1 DSAEVARYLESISR
15 WQAILERN
23 AMLKDS
29 SEFVR
34 NLSFDAGATYEYT
47 ETSDTTSN
55 ATIENSINS
64 EFSLATGFGF
74 SFSDVGFKGNIK
86 FITNT
91 SNSFNDGSSEAKGVQ
106 TGYTLADNDPGDAF
120 TVDVSMDSVYKTP
133 VFKLKA
139 GQSSCPWEPGSA
151 NREGPNLE
159 LAPGSQF
166 VASNVP
172 ANEPAVFQFKL
183 GNLSASNEDWT
194 YAFTSVAANNP
205 HGAVI
210 KLNGQ
215 PLNYL
220 QKFIIPYGTS
230 QMVTLTVERGPI
242 EYDYDSLLVAL
253 VSECEF
259 ERNLALSLPLAGD
272 PKFFSGIHIGAHFIR
287 PCSEVNINVPEQDWV
302 IFPDPMTPGSDDER
316 RITVSGYDT
325 TEASFKLIRV
335 QYRRSNGD
343 GAWINIPGISD
354 RYNPNWIDFDA
365 LPEPKPPVL
374 QPDFTQFFWETTGLS
389 DGPYEIRAVTVCSG
403 DATDRPG
410 YSQVIKG
417 RIDRE
422 PPSLVGVPQPSD
434 GVYQVGDEI
443 SFTFNQPVNC
453 SKLIQA
459 DLQNP
464 NNVGL
469 YDATTNTLIDANITC
484 VDNKIVI
491 DPIFQN
497 EFYENH
503 ILRAELHSIEDLTGN
518 VLIETDWEFYVD
530 RNELAWLTD
539 SIGLTKYADENKT
552 ITAKIHNRG
561 GYPVPFTIQ
570 NIPDYVHVTP
580 DAGTLVPNEI
590 RDIQFT
596 VDSTV
601 ARGWYSDSIILH
613 TETGENP
620 FFMGGDEIMPFG
632 ARVICRP
639 PGWHVNP
646 ALYQLTMNM
655 NLRFM
660 IDGEFSVDPEDQVGV
675 FIAGQL
681 RGTAKLE
688 FVPAYNYWVAFVTV
702 YGNTT
707 DAGKPLV
714 YEIFNAAECLHYP
727 ASLSGNYTF
736 VSNSVVGIPAAPGI
750 VTTGSLL
757 LREIDV
763 KTGWNWI
770 SFNLG
775 FPNPAINTVLGNIPN
790 PDNDLIKDQTKFSTF
805 GSGTWSGALNNI
817 TNTTLYLYQA
827 AQPNTIKIT
836 GNALTPS
843 AVPIPIVAGWNW
855 IGYIPNFPL
864 TVNDALASIPKQAG
878 DIIKSQ
884 SAFAQYVNSTIGWV
898 GSLTHLKPLNGYML
912 KTASAGT
919 IVYPNS
925 GFTEDPIVSR
935 GAPPLPQRWSVDAAQ
950 YEHNMTLIGMF
961 QYDNT
966 NATMADM
973 ELGAFVGEEIRGA
986 AQAVYIENLDSYM
999 FFLTSYSNSNGEQL
1013 HFKLYDPATGEIL
1026 DMEEKMTFLPNLH
1039 QGSIAE
1045 PVPFTLQS
1053 TSTVGGMNKQL
1064 FDVSPNPF
1072 RHETVCR
1079 FTLSNDQD
1087 VSISIIDLNGTE
1099 VYFAQWHALEGFNTL
1114 TWNGLSYESVQLS
1127 SGVYIVRLKTDEGLL
1142 TRKVVLQR

>member
-1 DSAEVARYLESISR
+1 GIGVIETIDADVLLNTAAQVTYKRISNNSFETCVSFSTKVSTNDGELIVGGERGGDVYLGEALNIIFGLADKVSFNDTICEADVTVVLNVEPGDFATTFVYSEFNIVNNVLRYLNLLASNPEADSADVARYTESKSR
-15 WQAILERN
+15 WEAILERN

-29 SEFVR
+29 SEFIR
-34 NLSFDAGATYEYT
+34 NLSFDAGASYEYS
-47 ETSDTTSN
+47 ETSDTTTN
-55 ATIENSINS
+55 TTIENSINS

-74 SFSDVGFKGNIK
+74 SFSDAGFKGNLK

-91 SNSFNDGSSEAKGVQ
+91 SNSFNDETGTATSVQ
-106 TGYTLADNDPGDAF
+106 TGYTLSDNDPGDAF

-139 GQSSCPWEPGSA
+139 GQTSCPWEPGSA

-172 ANEPAVFQFKL
+172 GNEAAVFQLKL

-205 HGAVI
+205 NGAVI

-230 QMVTLTVERGPI
+230 QMVTLTIERGPI

-272 PKFFSGIHIGAHFIR
+272 PKFFSAMYLGVHFIR

-302 IFPDPMTPGSDDER
+302 IFPDPLTPGSDDER

-325 TEASFKLIRV
+325 TETSFKLIRV

-365 LPEPKPPVL
+365 LPDPKPPVL
-374 QPDFTQFFWETTGLS
+374 QPDFTQFFWQTTGLS
-389 DGPYEIRAVTVCSG
+389 DGPYEIRAVAVCSG

-434 GVYQVGDEI
+434 GVFQVGDEI
-443 SFTFNQPVNC
+443 SFTFNQDINC
-453 SKLIQA
+453 DKIITG
-459 DLQNP
+459 DLTSA
-464 NNVGL
+464 NNAAL
-469 YDATTNTLIDANITC
+469 YDATTNLLIDAHITC
-484 VDNKIVI
+484 VDNKIVF
-491 DPIFQN
+491 DPLFANQ
-497 EFYENH
+497 EFENR
-503 ILRAELHSIEDLTGN
+503 ILRAELHEIEDLTGN
-518 VLIETDWEFYVD
+518 MMIGTDWEFYVD

-539 SIGLTKYADENKT
+539 SIGLTKFADENKT

-570 NIPDYVHVTP
+570 NIPDWLHVTP

-590 RDIQFT
+590 RDVEFK

-601 ARGWYSDSIILH
+601 ALGWFSDSIILH

-620 FFMGGDEIMPFG
+620 FFMGGDEALPFG

-639 PGWHVNP
+639 PNWNLNP

-655 NLRFM
+655 SLQFM
-660 IDGEFSVDPEDQVGV
+660 ISGSLSVDAEDQIGV

-681 RGTAKLE
+681 RGTGKLT

-702 YGNTT
+702 YGNST

-714 YEIFNAAECLHYP
+714 YEIFDASACLHYP
-727 ASLSGNYTF
+727 ATLSGNITF
-736 VSNSVVGIPAAPGI
+736 TSNGVTGTAAAPGI

-757 LREIDV
+757 LREIPV

-775 FPNPAINTVLGNIPN
+775 FPNPAINTVLGNINNPN
-790 PDNDLIKDQTKFSTF
+790 NDLIKDQTKFSTN
-805 GSGTWSGALNNI
+805 GNGTWSGALSTI

-827 AQPNTIKIT
+827 AQSNTIKIT
-836 GNALTPS
+836 GNALTPA
-843 AVPIPIVAGWNW
+843 AVPIPVVAGWNW
-855 IGYIPNFPL
+855 IGYIPNYKL
-864 TVNDALASIPKQAG
+864 TVNAALASIPKQAG

-884 SAFAQYVNSTIGWV
+884 SSFAQYVNSTIGWV

-912 KTASAGT
+912 RIASAGT
-919 IVYPNS
+919 LTYPPASFHNP
-925 GFTEDPIVSR
+925 DPSDSR
-935 GAPPLPQRWSVDAAQ
+935 G
-950 YEHNMTLIGMF
+950 
-961 QYDNT
+961 
-966 NATMADM
+966 
-973 ELGAFVGEEIRGA
+973 
-986 AQAVYIENLDSYM
+986 
-999 FFLTSYSNSNGEQL
+999 
-1013 HFKLYDPATGEIL
+1013 
-1026 DMEEKMTFLPNLH
+1026 
-1039 QGSIAE
+1039 E
-1045 PVPFTLQS
+1045 PT
-1053 TSTVGGMNKQL
+1053 
-1064 FDVSPNPF
+1064 
-1072 RHETVCR
+1072 
-1079 FTLSNDQD
+1079 
-1087 VSISIIDLNGTE
+1087 
-1099 VYFAQWHALEGFNTL
+1099 
-1114 TWNGLSYESVQLS
+1114 
-1127 SGVYIVRLKTDEGLL
+1127 
-1142 TRKVVLQR
+1142 